1 MVLGGYLNSR
11 SASNGGPFVLYG
23 FNQPAAAV
31 DHRLEARMTHI
42 FVAFSSLDLITTQFR
57 LSPCTDSV
65 RRVAD
70 AFACAP
76 YRGREERRHEAN
88 GFHATALR
96 MDHAAPGRRVLNVG
110 VDIIYD
116 GCAAGGLKHV
126 RLGHRTIR
134 LRREWLDA
142 WAEAHAR
149 VAK

>member
-1 MVLGGYLNSR
+1 MRPTDPTQRR
-11 SASNGGPFVLYG
+11 SEWITAR
-23 FNQPAAAV
+23 QAA
-31 DHRLEARMTHI
+31 E
-42 FVAFSSLDLITTQFR
+42 
-57 LSPCTDSV
+57 
-65 RRVAD
+65 
-70 AFACAP
+70 
-76 YRGREERRHEAN
+76 Y
-88 GFHATALR
+88 
-96 MDHAAPGRRVLNVG
+96 LNVG